1 MDVKQYLNVAAEVKK
16 AEKTLADTKK
26 TLDWL
31 MDKQTKPH
39 YAEKVPEEVKE
50 EDNARIAGLKVE
62 CETITASINNFK
74 KMK

>member
-1 MDVKQYLNVAAEVKK
+1 LDVKQYLNVAAEVKK

-39 YAEKVPEEVKE
+39 YAGKVPEEVKE
-50 EDNARIAGLKVE
+50 EDNARIAGLNVE

>member
-1 MDVKQYLNVAAEVKK
+1 LDVKQYLNVAAEVKK

-39 YAEKVPEEVKE
+39 YAGKVPEEVKE